1 MPTEEFSFI
10 NAKGEQLSGRLET
23 SDTPARSYAVF
34 AHCFTCDK
42 TSLAATRI
50 SRRLAEKGI
59 GVLRFDFTGLGDSEG
74 EFGNGLSCDRT
85 DIIAAAE
92 SMAASGR
99 KVELLVG
106 HSFGGA
112 AVLSAAASIPGV
124 TAVAVLAAPFDPEH
138 VLTHVETDT
147 EHDGEG
153 RVPVNIGG
161 RAFELAPD
169 FASELA
175 RYEPEVEIAK
185 LGKALLILHAPT
197 DAVVSIGNA
206 TRIYTSA
213 RHPKSFIS
221 LDDADHLLTRRRDA
235 EYAADCLS
243 AWATRY
249 LEAPATATKPQL
261 PNGDGVV
268 VTETGAGKFQVHVAT
283 ASGSFMADEPVSVGG
298 MASGPTPYGLVSAG
312 LGACT
317 VMTLRLYA
325 DRKSLPITAIRA
337 EVTHNGKGADGRD
350 EFDRQISYDGKLSTD
365 QHESVMRIADKC
377 PVHRTLEASSAVVTH
392 SVVELSPAP
401 DTASQ
406 HAEAMDEACRQ
417 NS

>member
-1 MPTEEFSFI
+1 MPTEEFSFT
-10 NAKGEQLSGRLET
+10 NANGEQLSGRLEL
-23 SDTPARSYAVF
+23 SDTPAHSYAVF

-50 SRRLAEKGI
+50 SRRLADTGI

-74 EFGNGLSCDRT
+74 EFGSGLSRDRT
-85 DIIAAAE
+85 DIIAAVEA
-92 SMAASGR
+92 MASTGR

-112 AVLSAAASIPGV
+112 AVLSAATALADV
-124 TAVAVLAAPFDPEH
+124 TAVAVLGAPFEPEH
-138 VLTHVETDT
+138 VLTHVKSDSEPNDQ
-147 EHDGEG
+147 G

-161 RAFELAPD
+161 RAFNLAPE
-169 FASELA
+169 FARDLA
-175 RYEPEVEIAK
+175 QYDAGAEIAR
-185 LGKALLILHAPT
+185 LGKALLILHSPT
-197 DAVVSIGNA
+197 DKVVSVDNA
-206 TRIYTSA
+206 TGIYTAA

-249 LEAPATATKPQL
+249 VTRPAPAKAVDLPQ
-261 PNGDGVV
+261 GDAVT
-268 VTETGAGKFQVHVAT
+268 VTETGAGKFQVQIAT
-283 ASGSFMADEPVSVGG
+283 SSGGFLADEPVSVGG

-325 DRKSLPITAIRA
+325 DRKNMPITGIRA
-337 EVTHNGKGADGRD
+337 EVVHNGKGQDGRD
-350 EFDRQISYDGKLSTD
+350 EFDRQISYDGELNAD
-365 QHESVMRIADKC
+365 QHESLMHIADKC
-377 PVHRTLEASSAVVTH
+377 PVHRTLEASSAVITR
-392 SVVELSPAP
+392 SVAEFTPCP
-401 DTASQ
+401 DTAADHSQ
-406 HAEAMDEACRQ
+406 AMDEACR
-417 NS
+417 